1 MLELCLYLLF
11 GVIVMLLVSKK
22 KVWFRI
28 ILILIWPFY
37 LLYKFVEFT
46 DGIKERNRKDKE
58 KSS

>member
-11 GVIVMLLVSKK
+11 GVIVMFFVSKK